1 MKEFQ
6 RKFLRAR
13 QVRKGVGIAEY
24 AVLVGVIVIGVH
36 LALEILRDDI
46 EGKID
51 DAKDVITA
59 IHTP

>member
-24 AVLVGVIVIGVH
+24 AVLAGVIVVGVH
-36 LALEILRDDI
+36 MALEILRDDI
-46 EGKID
+46 ENKID
-51 DAKDVITA
+51 DAKNVITD